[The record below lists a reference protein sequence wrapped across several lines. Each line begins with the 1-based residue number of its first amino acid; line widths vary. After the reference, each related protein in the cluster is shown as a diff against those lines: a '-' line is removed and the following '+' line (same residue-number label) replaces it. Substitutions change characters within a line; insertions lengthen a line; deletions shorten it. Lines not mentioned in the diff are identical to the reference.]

1 MKVLILGFD
10 NVDEITPVMEKLIN
24 ESQCYLFN
32 IICGGLGPRPKNP
45 TPAAIWANNN
55 GAPIYWMYGY
65 RSLDELLP
73 ALHKETDYLLIKL
86 TNSTP
91 QWIKNFIMKH
101 KQAGKHGTVIR

>member
-10 NVDEITPVMEKLIN
+10 NVDEITSAMEKLIS

-32 IICGGLGPRPKNP
+32 IICGGLGPMPKNP
-45 TPAAIWANNN
+45 TPAAIWAKNN

-65 RSLDELLP
+65 KSLDELLP
-73 ALHKETDYLLIKL
+73 ALHRETDYLLIKL

-91 QWIKNFIMKH
+91 QWIKNFMMKH
-101 KQAGKHGTVIR
+101 KQTGKHGTVVR

>member
-10 NVDEITPVMEKLIN
+10 NVDEITSAMEKLIS

-32 IICGGLGPRPKNP
+32 IICGGLGPMPKNP
-45 TPAAIWANNN
+45 TPAAIWAKNN

-65 RSLDELLP
+65 KSLDELLP
-73 ALHKETDYLLIKL
+73 ALHRETDYLLVKL

-91 QWIKNFIMKH
+91 QTARKYSTKYLTIPMRVF
-101 KQAGKHGTVIR
+101 R